1 MTSKCDK
8 IKKVAQEASV
18 SLMFLPHFDF
28 FCKVIFNWTDSQQ
41 QKLSMM
47 TSSVCLSSNRTWVRT
62 IQDACVIQLII
73 RLTPAIYLF
82 PGQLAVAYVVYVYSW
97 VNRGTVRLKCFAQ
110 NTAHWL
116 PGLSLDLIFPE
127 PALHLWDHSISHLW
141 FSKNHCCSCLAFQDF
156 FLNVKDILRKPE
168 DTTPSAHNYHE
179 LEKDLQDKYGSLC
192 FPVLAWIY

>member
-18 SLMFLPHFDF
+18 SLMFLPYFDA
-28 FCKVIFNWTDSQQ
+28 FCIVIFNWTDSQQ

-47 TSSVCLSSNRTWVRT
+47 TSSVYLSSNRTCVRT

-73 RLTPAIYLF
+73 RLTQAIYLF

-97 VNRGTVRLKCFAQ
+97 VNRGTVRIKCFAQ
-110 NTAHWL
+110 NTTHWL

-141 FSKNHCCSCLAFQDF
+141 LSKKPLLFLSRFSG
-156 FLNVKDILRKPE
+156 FLLERKGY
-168 DTTPSAHNYHE
+168 S
-179 LEKDLQDKYGSLC
+179 
-192 FPVLAWIY
+192 